1 MRAALQNRIN
11 PPKAPTEASDFSDAK
26 TDNPTEKV
34 NGVVDKTDFKT
45 LLQNSNEDVR
55 KEREA
60 IANGDL
66 SAESEKDFLKR
77 LADQTKEKKEAKH
90 ELKKDD
96 FLKLF
101 VAQLQHQD
109 PLNPDDGAEM
119 ATKLAQFNS
128 LEQLMRRKARNLH
141 KLAQS
146 LFGQTVIRY

>member
-11 PPKAPTEASDFSDAK
+11 PPKVPTEATNFSDAN

-34 NGVVDKTDFKT
+34 SGIKDKTDFKT

-66 SAESEKDFLKR
+66 SAESEEDFLKR

-128 LEQLMRRKARNLH
+128 LEQMMSVNTNLEKMRKSEAT
-141 KLAQS
+141 
-146 LFGQTVIRY
+146 G

>member
-11 PPKAPTEASDFSDAK
+11 PPKVPTEATNFSDAN
-26 TDNPTEKV
+26 TDNPTESKWYK
-34 NGVVDKTDFKT
+34 DKTDFKT

-66 SAESEKDFLKR
+66 SAESEEDFLKKT
-77 LADQTKEKKEAKH
+77 ADQTKKRKEAKH

-101 VAQLQHQD
+101 VAQLQHQG
-109 PLNPDDGAEM
+109 P
-119 ATKLAQFNS
+119 TKP
-128 LEQLMRRKARNLH
+128 R
-141 KLAQS
+141 
-146 LFGQTVIRY
+146 